1 MLKSNLLLRK
11 GDLCCA
17 VGDMPYATNAN
28 LFRTDGMPENISQG
42 ECVIYI
48 KSHRGG
54 WPATLWCDVLTKFG
68 IREIRKECLKKEI

>member
-1 MLKSNLLLRK
+1 MQTFRK
-11 GDLCCA
+11 GKLYSVVTDPVAHLFD
-17 VGDMPYATNAN
+17 GDDAHYVTVNDDE
-28 LFRTDGMPENISQG
+28 LEEG

-54 WPATLWCDVLTKFG
+54 WPSTLWCYVLTKFG